1 MSEIPKD
8 AREVYCNEAGEPI
21 AYCPKESVGATDF
34 LRVEFYALQDTKR
47 MLQLQDR
54 ARAKT
59 AQVGEQQLV
68 VCIDV
73 DDPAWT
79 DLVNMLMPGA
89 NWDEFRERGERP
101 VARGVVP
108 TALMSEAVARCYPAA
123 GVVPADRTC
132 VLVFAAGGVWIK
144 DHA

>member
-34 LRVEFYALQDTKR
+34 LRAEFWALQDVKR

-54 ARAKT
+54 AKAKT
-59 AQVGEQQLV
+59 EQTGEQQLV

-73 DDPAWT
+73 DDPTWI
-79 DLVNMLMPGA
+79 DLVDMLMPGA
-89 NWDEFRERGERP
+89 NWDEIRERGERP

-108 TALMSEAVARCYPAA
+108 AAPMAEVVAKGYPAA
-123 GVVPADRTC
+123 GVVPTDRTC

-144 DHA
+144 ERA